1 MKFKLMIMKKTL
13 KISLVIVVVLTALN
27 VRAVNS
33 ELPLNL
39 KTKAD
44 DGKKVSFTLE
54 ETKNVQMTIFD
65 SNDDL
70 VFRENI
76 SANDNKMRTY
86 DLSHFPT
93 GEYYLV
99 TESDLK
105 ISKYKIEIIGNIAHL
120 ASEALY
126 VIYKP
131 VVVSKDGLVT
141 VKLLNLDETPVSVTI
156 LDSNDIKVYG
166 NTFKSEISFGKAFKM
181 ENVKNNKCT
190 FIVAFGGKTF
200 TSTIIL

>member
-1 MKFKLMIMKKTL
+1 MKKTL
-13 KISLVIVVVLTALN
+13 KISLVIAVVLTALN

-33 ELPLNL
+33 ELPSNL

-76 SANDNKMRTY
+76 SVNDNKMRTY
-86 DLSHFPT
+86 DLTHFPE
-93 GEYYLV
+93 GEYYLE

-105 ISKYKIEIIGNIAHL
+105 ISKYKIKVIGNVAHL
-120 ASEALY
+120 SSEAVY
-126 VIYKP
+126 VVYKP
-131 VVVSKDGLVT
+131 VFVSKDGLVT
-141 VKLLNLDETPVSVTI
+141 VKLLNLEETPISVTI
-156 LDSNDIKVYG
+156 LDSNNNEVYQ
-166 NTFKSEISFGKAFKM
+166 NTFKSEISFGKAFRI
-181 ENVKNNKCT
+181 ENIKNSKCT
-190 FIVAFGGKTF
+190 FIVAFAGKTF
-200 TSTIIL
+200 NSTIIL